1 MAATPKK
8 APIVP
13 LRVSPRSTQRG
24 WPRAF
29 SCGAPSSALNI
40 SCITVRARA
49 QWCVIDAVKNDAFIA
64 VKKLAFPAGKT
75 TLIKQNS
82 FWLGTGGDTCRLHV

>member
-8 APIVP
+8 GTDRPALDFPAFDATR
-13 LRVSPRSTQRG
+13 LAEG
-24 WPRAF
+24 F

>member
-1 MAATPKK
+1 VT
-8 APIVP
+8 
-13 LRVSPRSTQRG
+13 
-24 WPRAF
+24 
-29 SCGAPSSALNI
+29 
-40 SCITVRARA
+40 ARA
-49 QWCVIDAVKNDAFIA
+49 QWRVIDAVKNDAFIA